1 MFHARLFAEQGK
13 ARDSYIQPTRTGLR
27 DLDQAKKDKPW
38 LDGNPDTD
46 RPLIVQFCANDPDKL
61 LAAAQ
66 LVEPFC
72 DAVDLNLGCPQGIAK
87 KGNYGAFLQEDW
99 ELIYRLINKLHNH
112 LSIPVTAKFRIL
124 ETREKTL
131 KYAKTILSAGA
142 SIITVHGRRREQK
155 SQNTGIADWSM
166 VRYLRDNLPPDTVIF
181 SNGNIL
187 NHGDL
192 EQCLKITGADGIMSA
207 EGNLSD
213 PTIFAE
219 PPPVEEE
226 TREYW
231 RGNDGQEGYR
241 IDAVMRRYLDIIY
254 RDILEQEPPQRKPLF
269 IPGYEEAD
277 TEDATTQP
285 EESEGEGGPPQKKQK
300 RDREPKP
307 NSPNLR
313 FMQGHLF
320 QLFRPFVGT
329 YTHIRDALSRSR
341 VGDMAA
347 FEHVLDL
354 LEKQVREA
362 LLEDAKATQTQ
373 QETSAETRS
382 ATTQEGTELTPEQ
395 QSFRETIA
403 KYKRPWFICQPFI
416 RPLPAEAIKNGSL
429 QVSKKELAKL
439 ERERQ
444 EKVEAGASIP
454 PMSLESQAL
463 RISGEGQRVDAST
476 KSELPKEA
484 AVCG

>member
-1 MFHARLFAEQGK
+1 MFHARLFAEQVK
-13 ARDSYIQPTRTGLR
+13 ARDSYVQPTRTGLR
-27 DLDQAKKDKPW
+27 DLEHAKQDKPW

-61 LAAAQ
+61 LEAARW
-66 LVEPFC
+66 VEPFC

-99 ELIYRLINKLHNH
+99 ELIYRLINKLHEH

-124 ETREKTL
+124 ETRERTL
-131 KYAKTILSAGA
+131 AYAKMILSAGA

-166 VRYLRDNLPPDTVIF
+166 IRYLRDNLPSDTVIF

-187 NHGDL
+187 NHDDL
-192 EQCLKITGADGIMSA
+192 EQCLEVTGADGVMSA

-219 PPPVEEE
+219 PPPIGEE

-241 IDAVMRRYLDIIY
+241 IDAVVRRYLDIIY

-269 IPGYEEAD
+269 VPGDPEA
-277 TEDATTQP
+277 TAEVATKQLG
-285 EESEGEGGPPQKKQK
+285 EAEGEEGPPKKKQK
-300 RDREPKP
+300 REREPKP

-354 LEKQVREA
+354 LEKQVKEA
-362 LLEDAKATQTQ
+362 LVEDAKARQVQ
-373 QETSAETRS
+373 QET
-382 ATTQEGTELTPEQ
+382 TTEAKFTPAQENTELTPEQ
-395 QSFRETIA
+395 QSYRETIA

-416 RPLPAEAIKNGSL
+416 RPLPEEAVKNGSL

-439 ERERQ
+439 ERERL
-444 EKVEAGASIP
+444 EKEDAVACIP
-454 PMSLESQAL
+454 PMSSENQAL
-463 RISGEGQRVDAST
+463 STSGEGQRVDKST
-476 KSELPKEA
+476 QSELPKEA
-484 AVCG
+484 IVCG